1 MTFKLEMVLD
11 ALNNE
16 IEKGYEFPE
25 AIDRVLNA
33 FSASQKELTEAYDNQ

>member
-1 MTFKLEMVLD
+1 MTFKLKMALD

-25 AIDRVLNA
+25 AIDRVLKA
-33 FSASQKELTEAYDNQ
+33 FAVSQDELTQAYDNQ